1 MTLAPACCP
10 DGAPQPPDEAARLQV
25 LHGLGLL
32 DTSATPAVD
41 ALTRLVRDHFDVQTC
56 TVSLVDAER
65 QWFHAVAGELATRET
80 PRRDAL
86 CAWTV
91 LEDRL
96 LVVPDT
102 WQDPRFAQGRLVQ
115 GAPFIR
121 FYAGAPLRI
130 GGQLIGTLCIFDPRP
145 RVLDET
151 ESRLLLGM
159 AEAIAA
165 LLEAQQL
172 QREALAMG
180 QLLASAVEEAYLFD
194 LDRQQILY
202 ATAGAAQRLGS
213 TPAQLRQLPPT
224 AISPVYTREQ
234 LGELPLLADAQG
246 GHRSIDTE
254 HQPRQGRRYAVSS
267 LISPAPQ
274 VGPGAVVVV
283 ARNIEERLRSE
294 RELARLAHHD
304 ALTGLANRYLLEDR
318 FDSARERGR
327 RRALPLALIVIDL
340 DDFKAINDRLG
351 HPVGDAVLIH
361 VARVLQAATRGGDT
375 VARTGGDEFVVLLD
389 GLHSPAEAEDTL
401 RRLRDALA
409 RERCAAIDAPVAA
422 SLGLAVGEADAAE
435 LDALFTAADA
445 AMYADKAARKR

>member
-1 MTLAPACCP
+1 MTLDPACCP
-10 DGAPQPPDEAARLQV
+10 DGAPLPPEEAARLQT
-25 LHGLGLL
+25 LHSLGLL
-32 DTSATPAVD
+32 DTSATPAVE
-41 ALTRLVRDHFDVQTC
+41 ALTRLVRAHFDVQTC

-65 QWFHAVAGELATRET
+65 QWFHAVAGELAVRET

-91 LEDRL
+91 REDRL

-115 GAPFIR
+115 GPPFIR
-121 FYAGAPLRI
+121 FYAGAPLRVQ
-130 GGQLIGTLCIFDPRP
+130 GQLIGTLCIFDPRP
-145 RVLDET
+145 RALDEA
-151 ESRLLLGM
+151 ERRLLQGM

-202 ATAGAAQRLGS
+202 ATPGAAQRLGS
-213 TPAQLRQLPPT
+213 TSTQLRQLPPT
-224 AISPVYTREQ
+224 AISPLYTREQ
-234 LGELPLLADAQG
+234 LNALPLLTDAQG
-246 GHRSIDTE
+246 GHRSVDTE
-254 HQPRQGRRYAVSS
+254 HHPRQGGRYAVSS

-274 VGPGAVVVV
+274 VGPGCVVVV

-318 FDSARERGR
+318 FVSARERGQR
-327 RRALPLALIVIDL
+327 QAGWLALIVIDL
-340 DDFKAINDRLG
+340 DGFKGINDRLG
-351 HPVGDAVLIH
+351 HQAGDAVLVH
-361 VARVLQAATRGGDT
+361 VAAVLQAWTRGGDT

-389 GLHSPAEAEDTL
+389 GLHSPAEAQETL
-401 RRLRDALA
+401 QRLREALA
-409 RERCAAIDAPVAA
+409 RERCAATGAPVAA
-422 SLGLAVGEADAAE
+422 SLGLAVGEAASATLE
-435 LDALFTAADA
+435 ALFTAADA
-445 AMYADKAARKR
+445 AMYADKGARKR